1 MIHTFILLIVFFI
14 SSCAADFRNGK
25 AISQKQFSI
34 PNHIQIITPADSNLL
49 SLEQESQIK
58 SIESPLQF
66 QLLSLLIKVD
76 ILNDNFA
83 LARSQALEESIYT
96 SLKLINVEYFSQYT
110 EKSDVKVGTRYRS
123 LRQRSLT
130 ELMQLVVVREQ
141 NCFPIRASKG
151 EQLECEISLS
161 VPIIN
166 MN

>member
-1 MIHTFILLIVFFI
+1 M
-14 SSCAADFRNGK
+14 
-25 AISQKQFSI
+25 
-34 PNHIQIITPADSNLL
+34 
-49 SLEQESQIK
+49 
-58 SIESPLQF
+58 
-66 QLLSLLIKVD
+66 
-76 ILNDNFA
+76 NDNFA